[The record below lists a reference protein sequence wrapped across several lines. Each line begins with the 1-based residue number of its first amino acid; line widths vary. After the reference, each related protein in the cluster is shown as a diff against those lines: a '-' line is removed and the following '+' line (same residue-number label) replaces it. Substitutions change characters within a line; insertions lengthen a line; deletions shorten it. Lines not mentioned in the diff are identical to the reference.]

1 MQTIFAKSETPNH
14 LAMNVTPS
22 TFTTAEPV
30 ENGNTNRALVDALV
44 SSKTYRD
51 YERAFGDLTGL
62 PVALQPVETWQ
73 LPHHGKRNENEFCSL
88 LSKKSR
94 ACAACLQVQEKL
106 CQEAAEEA
114 DSIVCPVKT
123 VEVHRAN
130 IKEKLA
136 LKTATELVRYAVRW
150 VDSQGQR

>member
-1 MQTIFAKSETPNH
+1 MQKQYLRNQKPPNR
-14 LAMNVTPS
+14 LAMNVPPT
-22 TFTTAEPV
+22 TFTTAEPL

-106 CQEAAEEA
+106 CLKAAEEA
-114 DSIVCPVKT
+114 GSMVCPVGLSDSA
-123 VEVHRAN
+123 VPVRMNARAW
-130 IKEKLA
+130 A
-136 LKTATELVRYAVRW
+136 
-150 VDSQGQR
+150 S

>member
-1 MQTIFAKSETPNH
+1 MQTIFAKSETPNR
-14 LAMNVTPS
+14 LAMNIPSS

-88 LSKKSR
+88 LSKKKPRLRCLPASAGKTLPEGGRGSR
-94 ACAACLQVQEKL
+94 QHGLSRWL
-106 CQEAAEEA
+106 
-114 DSIVCPVKT
+114 IRFR
-123 VEVHRAN
+123 RARPH
-130 IKEKLA
+130 E
-136 LKTATELVRYAVRW
+136 
-150 VDSQGQR
+150 